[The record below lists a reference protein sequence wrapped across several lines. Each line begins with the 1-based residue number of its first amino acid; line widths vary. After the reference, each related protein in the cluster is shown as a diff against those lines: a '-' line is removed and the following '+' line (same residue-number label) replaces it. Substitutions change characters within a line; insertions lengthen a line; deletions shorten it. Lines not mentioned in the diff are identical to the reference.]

1 MVERFTQGKLTWVD
15 VLNPTTDELR
25 ELIETFRINPDL
37 LTDASS
43 RGSQPVVL
51 TAGDM
56 MKLVLHFPIVKRKDI
71 TQPHELEL
79 IVTKKALI
87 SIRYEDIEAVD
98 RFKKEFEVV
107 TLLYKAKR
115 TATGGHILYSLLSVM
130 YASLNLKLDYLES
143 QMPDIEAGIDGGKEK
158 EMVSLVSELTR
169 KVMAFRHIVRVHD
182 RLLREAREQ
191 TETCFG
197 ADVSREMN
205 ELYEQLG
212 GILRRANNLF
222 EVIEG
227 LRNTNMALLTIK
239 QNEITKLFTIM
250 AFVTFPLSLFSSL
263 FGMNTSAAP
272 IVGNPGDFWIIVG
285 IMSIATICF
294 FAFFKYKH
302 WM

>member
-1 MVERFTQGKLTWVD
+1 MIEYLTQGKITWVD

-25 ELIETFRINPDL
+25 ELIEKFKINPDL
-37 LTDASS
+37 LTDAGT

-51 TAGDM
+51 TAGNM
-56 MKLVLHFPIVKRKDI
+56 MKLVLHFPIVKRKDV

-79 IVTKKALI
+79 IVTQKALI

-98 RFKKEFEVV
+98 RFRKEFEVV

-115 TATGGHILYSLLSVM
+115 TATGGHLLYSLLSVM
-130 YASLNLKLDYLES
+130 YEALNLKLDYLES
-143 QMPDIEAGIDGGKEK
+143 QMPDIEAGIDAGKEK
-158 EMVSLVSELTR
+158 EMVSLVSELSR
-169 KVMAFRHIVRVHD
+169 KVMTFRHIVRLHD

-191 TETCFG
+191 TEICFG
-197 ADVSREMN
+197 TNVSKEID

-222 EVIEG
+222 EVTEG

-285 IMSIATICF
+285 IMSVATICF

-302 WM
+302 WI